1 MKATRSI
8 LKGASKAAIVL
19 FIGAAIS
26 SCNKGTSC
34 PAYAGAK
41 KYKRHA
47 SVMPV
52 EKVVHHSDFKA

>member
-1 MKATRSI
+1 MKATKSI
-8 LKGASKAAIVL
+8 FKGASKAAIVIL
-19 FIGAAIS
+19 IASAIS
-26 SCNKGTSC
+26 SCNKGTTC

-52 EKVVHHSDFKA
+52 QKIVNHQFKA